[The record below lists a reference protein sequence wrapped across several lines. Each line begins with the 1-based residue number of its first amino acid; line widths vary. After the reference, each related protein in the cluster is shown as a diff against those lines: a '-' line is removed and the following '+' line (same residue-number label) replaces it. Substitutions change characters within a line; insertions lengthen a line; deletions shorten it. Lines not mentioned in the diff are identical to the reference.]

1 MSSFVFLA
9 IGAYIVISAYH
20 LGLGALRKPGPGFI
34 FFLAGLVLLLLS
46 ALDLLTV
53 FIRSKGKPPNPKK
66 IDSGVRKKNVIVVL
80 VALFLYIYFYDSAGF
95 FLSTFLLILF
105 LFKAIDPTRWW
116 VAAAGA
122 SSPPL
127 FPLPHL
133 QSMVVGPTSDGFWD
147 FLRNEQWTS

>member
-116 VAAAGA
+116 VAAAG
-122 SSPPL
+122 SFFTTVISYL
-127 FPLPHL
+127 IFKVWLQVQFP
-133 QSMVVGPTSDGFWD
+133 DGILGF
-147 FLRNEQWTS
+147 F